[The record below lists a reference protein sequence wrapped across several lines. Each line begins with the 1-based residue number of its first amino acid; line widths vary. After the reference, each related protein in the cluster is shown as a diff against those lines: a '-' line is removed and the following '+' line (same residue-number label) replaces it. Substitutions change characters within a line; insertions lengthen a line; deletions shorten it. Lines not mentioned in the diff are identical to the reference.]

1 MGIIAI
7 QTVPFH
13 ATLRK
18 FGALGTVVRVQVM
31 PLVEVSTLPPGP
43 TARKRLLA

>member
-1 MGIIAI
+1 MRIIAI

-18 FGALGTVVRVQVM
+18 SGAPGTVVQVQVM
-31 PLVEVSTLPPGP
+31 PLVEVSRLPLGP